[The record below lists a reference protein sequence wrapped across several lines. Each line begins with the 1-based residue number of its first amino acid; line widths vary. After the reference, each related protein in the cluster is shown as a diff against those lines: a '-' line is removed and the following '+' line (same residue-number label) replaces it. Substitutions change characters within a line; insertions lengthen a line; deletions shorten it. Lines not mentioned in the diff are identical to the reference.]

1 MFRTEQ
7 ITKEY
12 EQAGALHAHLNLFG
26 FWDDQAFITKS
37 GDVGLV
43 LKLVGVDYESLDH
56 AGRDHVAKR
65 LEAALWTFD
74 GRTRIY
80 QILFKRNRP
89 EIPSSNHPNPIVQG
103 AIEQR
108 AAFLESRAEH
118 LYELD
123 IYFVLV
129 RKGSFEQRSAISAIK
144 RMPKDFLGAGRDL
157 LASLSSEKSRVL
169 LRDQIDSIR
178 RELGQAAHSFAAQL
192 ADVTEI
198 QTLDAEAAY
207 RVLFRLLNLD
217 RDKATT
223 AALLHPHALDY
234 QLCASELE
242 AHRGFLRLDDA
253 YLKVLTLKEPPAETW
268 PLILKDLLEV
278 RANFTAISEWR
289 ALDNGKARKLI
300 QSRRRHFHN
309 SKTSL
314 MSNLSLQEHKGP
326 ADELI
331 DDSKQAAVSELG
343 ECLRA
348 IGHDGKYFG
357 EFSLSLVIYD
367 DDLRRLEKVQ
377 PEFVRAFTAYDG
389 GLIEERYNLLNAFF
403 ATVPG
408 NTAFNLRRMH
418 ILNTNYADLS
428 FVFTVREGEK
438 QNRQLSSEYLAV
450 LETDQATP
458 YYLNLHNQ
466 DVAHTLI
473 LGATGAGKSFLLN
486 FLVQSLQKYDPQTYI
501 FDLGGSFQN
510 LTRIFGGSYLNVGA
524 EQQDFSINPFAL
536 EPTKENLN
544 FLFSVLRVL
553 IEGNGKYQ
561 LNGTEERSLY
571 TAVERIYKLDA
582 SSRTLT
588 SFAAMV
594 GPLGERLQRWTH
606 AGQFGHVFDNAQD
619 TLSLRTFQT
628 FNFDG
633 MSSYPDVLEPLL
645 FYILHRA
652 SAQIEAPERSG
663 QFKVFV
669 MDEAWMF
676 IRNQTIRD
684 YVTRAQK
691 TWRKKNAAM
700 ILATQSVHELAQS
713 QMLETVAES
722 CPTKIFLANPDIDV
736 PLHRDAFHLNDT
748 ELDLLAALVPKRD
761 LLVKNQQGSK
771 KVRLDVDS
779 FSYWMA
785 TNTPKDNLERQRYFE
800 RFGVQNGLTRLA
812 RDFPVESRAL

>member
-1 MFRTEQ
+1 MFSTEQ
-7 ITKEY
+7 ITKVY
-12 EQAGALHAHLNLFG
+12 KQAGALHAHLNLFG
-26 FWDDQAFITKS
+26 FWDDEAFITKS

-43 LKLVGVDYESLDH
+43 LKLAGVDYESLDH
-56 AGRDHVAKR
+56 AGGDHVAKR
-65 LEAALWTFD
+65 VEAALRTFD
-74 GRTRIY
+74 GHTRIY
-80 QILFKRNRP
+80 QILMKRNRP

-108 AAFLESRAEH
+108 TAFLQSRAEQ
-118 LYELD
+118 LYELE
-123 IYFVLV
+123 IHFVFI
-129 RKGSFEQRSAISAIK
+129 REGSFEQRSAISALK

-157 LASLSSEKSRVL
+157 LSSLSSEKSRVL
-169 LRDQIDSIR
+169 LQNQVDSIR
-178 RELGQAAHSFAAQL
+178 RELGQSAHSFAAQL
-192 ADVTEI
+192 SDMTDIEV
-198 QTLDAEAAY
+198 LNAEAAF

-217 RDKATT
+217 RQKADT
-223 AALLHPHALDY
+223 AALIHPHALDY

-242 AHRGFLRLDDA
+242 AHRGFLRLDDTH
-253 YLKVLTLKEPPAETW
+253 LKVLTLKEPPAETW
-268 PLILKDLLEV
+268 PLILKDLLEI
-278 RANFTAISEWR
+278 RANFTAVSEWR
-289 ALDNGKARKLI
+289 ALDNGNARKLI

-309 SKTSL
+309 SKTSF
-314 MSNLSLQEHKGP
+314 MSNLSLHEHKGP

-389 GLIEERYNLLNAFF
+389 GLIQERYNLLNAFF
-403 ATVPG
+403 ATIPG
-408 NTAFNLRRMH
+408 NSAFNLRRLH

-428 FVFTVREGEK
+428 FVFTVREGDK

-466 DVAHTLI
+466 DVAHTLV
-473 LGATGAGKSFLLN
+473 LGATGSGKSFLLN
-486 FLVQSLQKYDPQTYI
+486 FLLQNLQKYDPQTYI
-501 FDLGGSFQN
+501 FDLGASFQN

-536 EPTKENLN
+536 SPTKENLN
-544 FLFSVLRVL
+544 FLFSFLRVL
-553 IEGNGKYQ
+553 IEGAGKYQ

-571 TAVERIYKLDA
+571 AAVERIYKLDPA
-582 SSRTLT
+582 SRTLT

-594 GPLGERLQRWTH
+594 GPLGERLQRWTRS
-606 AGQFGHVFDNAQD
+606 GQFGHVFDNIED
-619 TLSLRTFQT
+619 TLSFRSFQT

-645 FYILHRA
+645 FYVLHRV
-652 SAQIEAPERSG
+652 SAQIEAPERSA

-676 IRNQTIRD
+676 IRNRTIRD

-713 QMLETVAES
+713 EMLETVAES
-722 CPTKIFLANPDIDV
+722 CPTKIFMANPDIDV
-736 PLHRDAFHLNDT
+736 PLYRDAFHLNDT
-748 ELDLLAALVPKRD
+748 ELDLLAGLVPKRD

-785 TNTPKDNLERQRYFE
+785 TNTPKDNGERQRYFE
-800 RFGVQNGLTRLA
+800 RFGVQNGLSQLA
-812 RDFPVESRAL
+812 CDFPVESRDL